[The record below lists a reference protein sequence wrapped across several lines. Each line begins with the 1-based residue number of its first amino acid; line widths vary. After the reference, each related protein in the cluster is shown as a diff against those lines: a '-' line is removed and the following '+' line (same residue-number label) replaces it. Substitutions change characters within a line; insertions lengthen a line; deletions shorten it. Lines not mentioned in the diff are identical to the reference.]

1 MLVRARWNV
10 LPEKGVDDALTTLKT
25 RLKEHNDLES
35 AASVL
40 RWDQATY
47 MPPGGATARGRQLAT
62 LDGLAHACIAAP
74 EVGRLLDR
82 LDAAL
87 EKGDEAPS
95 TSVAALLRV
104 ARRDHERAAKVP
116 SAFVSEFANHRAA
129 SYEIW
134 TQARPANDFAKIR
147 PYLEKTV
154 ELSRTYAGFFAP
166 FEHVADPLIDD
177 ADP

>member
-1 MLVRARWNV
+1 MFAETYSFV
-10 LPEKGVDDALTTLKT
+10 LPEVRVTLVHDDLSTLKT

-47 MPPGGATARGRQLAT
+47 MPPGGAAARGRQLAT
-62 LDGLAHACIAAP
+62 LDRLAHDCIANP

-82 LDAAL
+82 IDASL

-116 SAFVSEFANHRAA
+116 SAFVSVFANHRAA
-129 SYEIW
+129 TYQLW
-134 TQARPANDFAKIR
+134 TKARPANDFPAIR
-147 PYLEKTV
+147 PNLEKTV
-154 ELSRTYAGFFAP
+154 ALSRTYAGF
-166 FEHVADPLIDD
+166 
-177 ADP
+177 